1 MPLRNLLLL
10 VFCTAVSL
18 AAWAAGDRGIHG
30 RRFGE
35 VLTLIQRSALDP
47 VDGDTLLN
55 AAVEAAVAQLDEHSA
70 FLPPAEQADLEAQ
83 LDQRFGGV
91 GLQLAV
97 DERSGLPL
105 VVAPVAGSPADRAG
119 IGPGDLIVAIDN
131 AATGRSALRDA
142 VQRLRGSQGTTVTV
156 RVVPASAAPRSFD
169 PASDPGADP
178 GARDVVLVREPVKM
192 ESVLGDRRRAD
203 GSWEWEVVPGVALV
217 RITSFGEHTATDL
230 ATALASIERQPG
242 LRGLVLDLRGNP
254 GGLLSAAVEVCDQ
267 LLDEGV
273 IVATRGRR
281 SATGEAAV
289 LDTRRAER
297 GAAVAGV
304 PVAVLID
311 GLSASAAEIV
321 AACLQDNRRATIV
334 GSRSFG
340 KGTVQTLLPLADD
353 RGMLKLTTSEYL
365 RPNAG
370 TIHRRS
376 GDGDE
381 HGWGVQPDAG
391 FEVTPTAAALSRLR
405 RWREA
410 RDMPPG
416 RHGSSQAAAAAA
428 AAPAEVD
435 EVLAVALEIFT
446 AQHRGEERISWAPPR
461 HVPRELTT
469 GRTLSLALLRA
480 ESVRGCPCP

>member
-1 MPLRNLLLL
+1 
-10 VFCTAVSL
+10 
-18 AAWAAGDRGIHG
+18 
-30 RRFGE
+30 
-35 VLTLIQRSALDP
+35 
-47 VDGDTLLN
+47 
-55 AAVEAAVAQLDEHSA
+55 
-70 FLPPAEQADLEAQ
+70 
-83 LDQRFGGV
+83 
-91 GLQLAV
+91 
-97 DERSGLPL
+97 
-105 VVAPVAGSPADRAG
+105 
-119 IGPGDLIVAIDN
+119 
-131 AATGRSALRDA
+131 
-142 VQRLRGSQGTTVTV
+142 
-156 RVVPASAAPRSFD
+156 
-169 PASDPGADP
+169 
-178 GARDVVLVREPVKM
+178 M

-416 RHGSSQAAAAAA
+416 RHGSSQASAAAAV
-428 AAPAEVD
+428 APAEVD

-446 AQHRGEERISWAPPR
+446 AQYQGEERISWAPPR